1 MRQVLIYRGE
11 DGFWIAECP
20 SLPGCVTQASTSCS
34 LSSFTRKLPS
44 GRTSVTVPSN
54 SSSSSFAIQLPPASA
69 LRPMAGVA
77 ARLVRT
83 LEECNISDAV
93 WLPRRGFRPG
103 GGLLAIL
110 ARVAALVAVAWS
122 LRAVAVIALVTAISA
137 AVSALLVAVT
147 MRSPAIAV
155 AGILLRGPMGGALAG
170 AAVDGRDCHPDQ
182 PLEVAQERRFLVIAE
197 RDRYASAPARAV
209 R

>member
-1 MRQVLIYRGE
+1 
-11 DGFWIAECP
+11 
-20 SLPGCVTQASTSCS
+20 
-34 LSSFTRKLPS
+34 
-44 GRTSVTVPSN
+44 
-54 SSSSSFAIQLPPASA
+54 
-69 LRPMAGVA
+69 MAGVA

-83 LEECNISDAV
+83 LEERNISDAV

-122 LRAVAVIALVTAISA
+122 LRAVAVIALVTAIPAAAISA

-155 AGILLRGPMGGALAG
+155 AGILLRGPMGGIAI
-170 AAVDGRDCHPDQ
+170 RISRSMS
-182 PLEVAQERRFLVIAE
+182 RRNGP
-197 RDRYASAPARAV
+197 SS
-209 R
+209 

>member
-1 MRQVLIYRGE
+1 
-11 DGFWIAECP
+11 
-20 SLPGCVTQASTSCS
+20 
-34 LSSFTRKLPS
+34 
-44 GRTSVTVPSN
+44 
-54 SSSSSFAIQLPPASA
+54 
-69 LRPMAGVA
+69 MAGVA

-103 GGLLAIL
+103 GGLLTIL

-122 LRAVAVIALVTAISA
+122 LRAVAVIALVTAIPPAAISA

-170 AAVDGRDCHPDQ
+170 AAVGGRDCHPDQ
-182 PLEVAQERRFLVIAE
+182 PLDVAQEPVSYTHLTLPTNREV
-197 RDRYASAPARAV
+197 
-209 R
+209 